1 MLLPPKNPTSAL
13 GPSGLATSPL
23 PRFFLT
29 WQSIFVFLN
38 MRVTNRVNGRFL
50 KLYCPSAIEVGT
62 AGESR
67 VAAVERGLT
76 IDVIVELLVVTVHS
90 FRSAYLLFD
99 ICGAIFCALQ
109 ATMCCSSRKTSR
121 AYITPNRS
129 QFGLVRPR
137 RNRTTLHRSRL
148 LQNCSPK
155 YATGYVQCSWIGLT
169 SILSRPSRYS
179 STG

>member
-1 MLLPPKNPTSAL
+1 MAVHF
-13 GPSGLATSPL
+13 
-23 PRFFLT
+23 RFF
-29 WQSIFVFLN
+29 N